1 MMQQRNPLR
10 LAWDADRYDYVSIH
24 IFFLVTWNLWDHTGP
39 SRFAN
44 VLCFS
49 FLDDCDLQTVCC
61 TCYGIYI
68 DVMTSTFGLTSIIAQ
83 RRFVALTD
91 HRAFLLVHWTPALD
105 FESGGALPSAALR
118 KPNGWKAIWM
128 NVR

>member
-10 LAWDADRYDYVSIH
+10 LAWDADRYDYVSIQ

-49 FLDDCDLQTVCC
+49 FLDDRDLQTVCC

-68 DVMTSTFGLTSIIAQ
+68 DRDDIYLRLDEYNRSE
-83 RRFVALTD
+83 ALCGT
-91 HRAFLLVHWTPALD
+91 H
-105 FESGGALPSAALR
+105 
-118 KPNGWKAIWM
+118 
-128 NVR
+128 